1 MGDFKRE
8 ARAEVLAR
16 WLFRKKI
23 YFAFGETVRTLLTGN
38 CFLASWP
45 ARLFGLVTSSQPG
58 YVKRRPDKPSQII
71 LPHNTRLHMARLL
84 SRLLMSRFAA
94 PAGHCTDGLS
104 SFPFTEQLPWLYFQ
118 SQPGRG

>member
-16 WLFRKKI
+16 WLFKKNI

-45 ARLFGLVTSSQPG
+45 ARLFGLVTSGQPG
-58 YVKRRPDKPSQII
+58 YLKRRPDKPSQII
-71 LPHNTRLHMARLL
+71 LPHNTKLHMAKVTL
-84 SRLLMSRFAA
+84 
-94 PAGHCTDGLS
+94 PAS
-104 SFPFTEQLPWLYFQ
+104 NESFCYTRRTLHRWTFII
-118 SQPGRG
+118 SVH